1 MFKKFRFLGL
11 AMVFALAIVLV
22 ACGGGDSSED
32 KGNSSDSSG
41 SNGDSESSSG
51 VELGQK
57 ELTMPYVA
65 WAGAIARSHLI
76 GQVLEKAG
84 YEVEVTQVE
93 AGPMWSS
100 VADGSSDFTASAW
113 LPTTHQSYWK
123 KYKDSV
129 ESINKV
135 IDKAPLALTVPS
147 YMKDVNSIKD
157 LKGNKELGEATDW
170 TIVGID
176 PGAGIMQNTQKVL
189 KKYGLDKWTLTPSS
203 GAAMLS
209 QLQKKMEDKEKI
221 VVPLWKPHWAFA
233 AMDLKMLKDPKGV
246 YGGDGDHIDIVANKG
261 LKEQSPA
268 AYKIL
273 KQYTA
278 DYEQLNALMGKIHEG
293 ADPAKVAQKY
303 LEEHPD
309 KLDKW
314 LKGVK

>member
-1 MFKKFRFLGL
+1 MFKKFRFIGF
-11 AMVFALAIVLV
+11 AMIVALAVVLA
-22 ACGGGDSSED
+22 ACGGGNEE
-32 KGNSSDSSG
+32 SSDSSNSG
-41 SNGDSESSSG
+41 SEGESGSSSG
-51 VELGQK
+51 VELGEK

-65 WAGAIARSHLI
+65 WAGAIARTHLI
-76 GQVLEKAG
+76 AQVLEKAG
-84 YEVEVTQVE
+84 YEVETPQVE

-100 VADGSSDFTASAW
+100 VSDGSADITASAW

-129 ESINKV
+129 ESINTV

-147 YMKDVNSIKD
+147 YMENVNSVED

-176 PGAGIMQNTQKVL
+176 PGAGIMQNTQKAL
-189 KKYGLDKWTLTPSS
+189 KEYGLDKWQLTASS
-203 GAAMLS
+203 GSAMLS
-209 QLQKKMEDKEKI
+209 QLQKKMEDEEKI
-221 VVPLWKPHWAFA
+221 IVPLWKPHWAFA
-233 AMDLKMLKDPKGV
+233 AMDLKMLKDPKGI
-246 YGGDGDHIDIVANKG
+246 YGGDGDHIDIVVNKG
-261 LKEQSPA
+261 LKDKAPA

-293 ADPAKVAQKY
+293 ADPAEVASKY